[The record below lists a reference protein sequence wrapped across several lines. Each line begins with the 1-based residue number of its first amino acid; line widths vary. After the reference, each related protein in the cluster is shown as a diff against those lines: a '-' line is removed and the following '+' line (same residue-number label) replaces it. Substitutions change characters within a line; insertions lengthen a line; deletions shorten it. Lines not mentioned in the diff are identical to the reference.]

1 MKFRGFSKNLSD
13 EVENLFA
20 NLGGEPSAEQTHR
33 LDDEVCIADMLER
46 IKNLDTTAVDEPKKI
61 P

>member
-13 EVENLFA
+13 EVENLFTT
-20 NLGGEPSAEQTHR
+20 LGGNPSAEQTHR
-33 LDDEVCIADMLER
+33 LDSDVCIAELLER
-46 IKNLDTTAVDEPKKI
+46 IKNLDVTSADAPKKT